1 MGDTY
6 LKEDCCVVL
15 VDAFEDDDEA
25 VTSGGVAPAIDM
37 TTCRRASSMS
47 RGLDVSRARKCSSR
61 DSCTMGMDATVNAS
75 SLVDAMMDARLWS
88 SLCVDSPCA
97 SPEPSSSSRKVVIV
111 VLSAS
116 SRTCN
121 ARYLSRVSSRASMSL
136 RSNRSAADSA
146 R

>member
-1 MGDTY
+1 MGNTY

-61 DSCTMGMDATVNAS
+61 DSCTMGMDATGKVES
-75 SLVDAMMDARLWS
+75 SPMLQVCGRRFQVHMDMLCHSDARD
-88 SLCVDSPCA
+88 CMFGGICG
-97 SPEPSSSSRKVVIV
+97 KI
-111 VLSAS
+111 
-116 SRTCN
+116 
-121 ARYLSRVSSRASMSL
+121 
-136 RSNRSAADSA
+136 
-146 R
+146 